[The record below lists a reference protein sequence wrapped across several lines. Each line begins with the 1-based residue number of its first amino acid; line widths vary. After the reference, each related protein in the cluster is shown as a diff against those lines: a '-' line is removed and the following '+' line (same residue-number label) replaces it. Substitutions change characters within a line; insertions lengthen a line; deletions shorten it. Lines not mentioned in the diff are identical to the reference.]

1 MVRSLAILTVMVTT
15 AVRKVVKDV
24 NTALV
29 IALEQRHAAVC
40 QMLQRVAGTTVTTER
55 SSFSTLLT
63 QMYYQISW
71 SKIHLVK

>member
-1 MVRSLAILTVMVTT
+1 MVRILAILTVMVTI

-40 QMLQRVAGTTVTTER
+40 QMLQLVAGTTVTTER
-55 SSFSTLLT
+55 SSLSSIAHKNVLT
-63 QMYYQISW
+63 YQ
-71 SKIHLVK
+71 LV

>member
-55 SSFSTLLT
+55 SSFSNIAHANVLPN
-63 QMYYQISW
+63 Q
-71 SKIHLVK
+71 LV